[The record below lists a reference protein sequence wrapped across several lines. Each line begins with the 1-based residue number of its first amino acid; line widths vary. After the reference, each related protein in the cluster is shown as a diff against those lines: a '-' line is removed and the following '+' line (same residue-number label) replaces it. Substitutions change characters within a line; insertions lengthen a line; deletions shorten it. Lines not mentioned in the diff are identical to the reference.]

1 MSTRTPH
8 PHRPIDLAEAVP
20 GPDAAVVARWL
31 IARGMYVF
39 TVDHPALPVCVGA
52 HRPDAPC
59 DGDRGKHPVGRWS
72 QRATRDPAAIGRDLA
87 RGPRNLGIAC
97 KPSGLLVIDEDRPGA
112 FTDFAHTLGEQV
124 PATFTVDTAKGRHFY
139 FAQPADGPLGNSPGA
154 LPDGIDVRGAAG
166 QGGYVVAPGSL
177 HQTGIRY
184 TPVDST
190 APVLTAPSWLTNVL
204 RARPGQ
210 HTARHRPAQRP
221 AVPAE
226 GGRPFRVLC
235 ALVNTVL
242 AATTGDRN
250 NRLYWAA
257 CRMYEHADRGL
268 FDEGAA
274 RAALADAAHH
284 VGLGDSETEHTL
296 DSARAMT
303 AHGGAA

>member
-1 MSTRTPH
+1 MNTPTPH
-8 PHRPIDLAEAVP
+8 SHQAEDLAEAAP
-20 GPDAAVVARWL
+20 GPDTVTVARWL

-39 TVDHPALPVCVGA
+39 TVDHPALPDCVGA
-52 HRPDAPC
+52 HRPGAPC

-72 QRATRDPAAIGRDLA
+72 QRATRNAAAIVRDLA

-112 FTDFAHTLGEQV
+112 FTDYAAALGRQV
-124 PATFTVDTAKGRHFY
+124 PATFVVTTAKGRHFY
-139 FAQPADGPLGNSPGA
+139 FAQPTDGQLGNSPGA

-177 HQTGIRY
+177 HRTGIRY
-184 TPVDST
+184 TPVDSS
-190 APVLTAPSWLTNVL
+190 APVLPAPAWLIDAL
-204 RARPGQ
+204 RVRSGPQ
-210 HTARHRPAQRP
+210 TARQRP
-221 AVPAE
+221 TPQPAPLTD

-242 AATTGDRN
+242 SATTGDRN

-268 FDEGAA
+268 FDPAAA
-274 RAALADAAHH
+274 RAALTDAAHH
-284 VGLGDSETEHTL
+284 IGLGEAETEHTL